1 MAKYIG
7 CDLGGTNMR
16 AGIVDTETGQVTN
29 LISVPTLAR
38 DGQDSVMHRMADLFL
53 KVIETSSLKI
63 SDIGGVGIG
72 APGMID
78 IEKGETVFLPNL
90 HGTWKNAP
98 LATKILEYTG
108 LSTYLL
114 NDVRAITFGE
124 WKFGAGRGASTMAVF
139 AIGTGI
145 GGGMV
150 INNQLHLGIGGSAGE
165 LGHTMID
172 YNGPQCG
179 CGNHGC
185 LEMYASSPAIA
196 AAGLKAV
203 VQGWTTKIGELAGY
217 DLNKITAKTVSQAA
231 CLGDPVAMDI
241 YEKVGYYLG
250 IAVSNT
256 ILNISPDK
264 IVIGGGGI
272 KAGDLLLDPLRRTV
286 KERVRIIPVDKIS
299 IVPAELGDNGGVIGS
314 ALWAQLRHE
323 GK

>member
-16 AGIVDTETGQVTN
+16 AGIVDSVSGEVTN

-38 DGQDSVMHRMADLFL
+38 DGQDAVMRRMADLFL
-53 KVIETSSLKI
+53 KVIETGQLKT
-63 SDIGGVGIG
+63 SDIGGAGIG
-72 APGMID
+72 APGTID
-78 IEKGETVFLPNL
+78 IEKRETVFLPNM
-90 HGTWKNAP
+90 HGLWKNAP
-98 LATKILEYTG
+98 LAARILEFTG

-124 WKFGAGRGASTMAVF
+124 WKFGAGRGANTMAVF

-145 GGGMV
+145 GGGLV
-150 INNQLHLGIGGSAGE
+150 INNQLHLGIGGGAGE

-172 YNGPQCG
+172 YNGPLCG

-196 AAGLKAV
+196 AAGIKAV

-217 DLNKITAKTVSQAA
+217 DLNKITAKTVCQAA
-231 CLGDPVAMDI
+231 SLGDPIAKDI

-272 KAGDLLLDPLRRTV
+272 KAGDLLLEPLRRTV
-286 KERVRIIPVDKIS
+286 KDRVRIVPVDKIS
-299 IVPAELGDNGGVIGS
+299 IVPAELGDNGGVIGC
-314 ALWAQLRHE
+314 ALWAEQQNT
-323 GK
+323 